1 MIKQQFLYSF
11 HIEKNLGKPVLSCW
25 LKEEVKTKAS
35 VRKMREMG
43 RILKLIAKN
52 QELQKEISVRI
63 LMAVYIHGPQLDK
76 NTLNNW
82 QKRISVK

>member
-1 MIKQQFLYSF
+1 M
-11 HIEKNLGKPVLSCW
+11 
-25 LKEEVKTKAS
+25 KEEVKTKAS

-76 NTLNNW
+76 NTLNN
-82 QKRISVK
+82 